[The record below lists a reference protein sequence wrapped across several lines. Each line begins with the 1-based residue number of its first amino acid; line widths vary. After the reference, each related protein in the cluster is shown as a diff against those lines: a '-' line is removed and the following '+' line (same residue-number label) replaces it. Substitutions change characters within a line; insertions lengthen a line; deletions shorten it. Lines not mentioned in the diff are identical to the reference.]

1 MPKNSKYSDKKI
13 NDILSDMITVL
24 EKHKAPTDLSLM
36 VLGNL
41 VTNLLHNNF
50 SPEQQK
56 QMAAVFANA
65 LEQSLESTKSKQSH

>member
-36 VLGNL
+36 VLGDL

-65 LEQSLESTKSKQSH
+65 LEQLLESTKSKQSH